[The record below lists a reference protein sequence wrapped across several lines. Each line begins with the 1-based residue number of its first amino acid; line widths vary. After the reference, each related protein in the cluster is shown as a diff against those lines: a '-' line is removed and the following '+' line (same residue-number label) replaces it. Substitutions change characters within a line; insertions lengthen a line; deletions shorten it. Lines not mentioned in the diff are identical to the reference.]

1 MVQNAEGSGPARMLR
16 RRPRLVRLD
25 VRLHLSHVW
34 HAARGGLAESIWSIV
49 LIQALT
55 VGVAVPLIGFLFARA
70 LAHAGLTNVTDHN
83 LNTLL
88 TDPVAD
94 LVLVV
99 VLVVMLVAVLLQLA
113 ALFAISARRQ
123 RGRALTV
130 RGIVHDTVRNLRVVL
145 HPQAAV
151 LFVYL
156 LVLAPVTGLGLFSAV
171 TQGIAIPPF
180 VTREYLKSGLGASIY
195 VAASAA
201 VVFVN
206 ARLIYTVPIM
216 FLRRMPP
223 LAAMRESLRMTARW
237 RVLRV
242 VIMVG
247 VPAVLAWLMSSG
259 LVDLVVGV
267 ARLGHVAGIA
277 LVSVATGVVKC
288 LGLVLIAWATVTAIN
303 LCVADTLAAPAPPH
317 RVAPTGRTTRTHA
330 ALSAPAHSPRARRRW
345 AALAAVAAVFT
356 VATSTSVSAALASSA
371 EPSDTIVI
379 AHRGFSGGGVENTL
393 SALDAAA
400 AAHADAVEMDVQQTK
415 DGVFVA
421 SHDTNLLMV
430 AGRNENIYEMTADE
444 VTSTVVRE
452 GGFEDTIPT
461 MEQYVSHAVE
471 LGMPLLIELKVTGHE
486 QPDFVEDFLAVL
498 DDLGVTDDETY
509 HSLDPETVETLKT
522 LRPELRVGLTI
533 AVSRGGVPDSPCDFY
548 VIEQASYTS
557 EFLQEAHRRGK
568 AVYVW
573 TVNDDDGLRRYL
585 ASRVDGIVTDHP
597 DRALG
602 FRSEL
607 SGTDAVAFTVEDE
620 LGRLV
625 P

>member
-1 MVQNAEGSGPARMLR
+1 
-16 RRPRLVRLD
+16 
-25 VRLHLSHVW
+25 
-34 HAARGGLAESIWSIV
+34 
-49 LIQALT
+49 
-55 VGVAVPLIGFLFARA
+55 
-70 LAHAGLTNVTDHN
+70 
-83 LNTLL
+83 
-88 TDPVAD
+88 
-94 LVLVV
+94 
-99 VLVVMLVAVLLQLA
+99 
-113 ALFAISARRQ
+113 
-123 RGRALTV
+123 
-130 RGIVHDTVRNLRVVL
+130 
-145 HPQAAV
+145 
-151 LFVYL
+151 
-156 LVLAPVTGLGLFSAV
+156 
-171 TQGIAIPPF
+171 
-180 VTREYLKSGLGASIY
+180 
-195 VAASAA
+195 
-201 VVFVN
+201 
-206 ARLIYTVPIM
+206 
-216 FLRRMPP
+216 
-223 LAAMRESLRMTARW
+223 
-237 RVLRV
+237 
-242 VIMVG
+242 
-247 VPAVLAWLMSSG
+247 
-259 LVDLVVGV
+259 
-267 ARLGHVAGIA
+267 
-277 LVSVATGVVKC
+277 
-288 LGLVLIAWATVTAIN
+288 
-303 LCVADTLAAPAPPH
+303 
-317 RVAPTGRTTRTHA
+317 
-330 ALSAPAHSPRARRRW
+330 
-345 AALAAVAAVFT
+345 VFT

>member
-1 MVQNAEGSGPARMLR
+1 MLR
-16 RRPRLVRLD
+16 QAPR
-25 VRLHLSHVW
+25 
-34 HAARGGLAESIWSIV
+34 AARLGFRMRLSLVWRAVRGGFAESIWSIV
-49 LIQALT
+49 LVQALSA
-55 VGVAVPLIGFLFARA
+55 GVAVPTIAFLFARA
-70 LAHAGLTNVTDHN
+70 LAHAGLINVTDHN
-83 LNTLL
+83 LGVLL
-88 TDPVAD
+88 ADPVAD

-99 VLVVMLVAVLLQLA
+99 VLVVMLAAVLLQLA
-113 ALFAISARRQ
+113 ALFAISARQQ
-123 RGRALTV
+123 RGRALTL
-130 RGIVHDTVRNLRVVL
+130 RGMVHDTVRNLRVVL

-171 TQGIAIPPF
+171 TQGVAIPPF
-180 VTREYLKSGLGASIY
+180 VTREYLKSGLGAAIY
-195 VAASAA
+195 LAAAAA

-216 FLRRMPP
+216 FLRRIPP
-223 LAAMRESLRMTARW
+223 LTAMRESLRMTARW

-242 VIMVG
+242 VVMVG
-247 VPAVLAWLMSSG
+247 VPAGFAWLMSSG
-259 LVDLVVGV
+259 LAELVVGV
-267 ARLGHVAGIA
+267 AHLDSARIA

-288 LGLVLIAWATVTAIN
+288 LALTLLAGATVATTN
-303 LCVADTLAAPAPPH
+303 VFVADTLRTPHTVPAARGLAPTRGLAPLP
-317 RVAPTGRTTRTHA
+317 RVAPT
-330 ALSAPAHSPRARRRW
+330 PAHRSHARRRW
-345 AALAAVAAVFT
+345 ASLIAVAAVFT

>member
-1 MVQNAEGSGPARMLR
+1 MLR
-16 RRPRLVRLD
+16 HEARAPRLGVRA
-25 VRLHLSHVW
+25 HFSHVW
-34 HAARGGLAESIWSIV
+34 QAARGGLAESIWSIV
-49 LIQALT
+49 LIQALSA
-55 VGVAVPLIGFLFARA
+55 GVAVPAIGFLFERA

-83 LNTLL
+83 LGMLL

-94 LVLVV
+94 LMLVA
-99 VLVVMLVAVLLQLA
+99 VLVVMLAAVLLQLA
-113 ALFAISARRQ
+113 ALFAISARQQ

-130 RGIVHDTVRNLRVVL
+130 RGMIHDTVRNLRVVL

-171 TQGIAIPPF
+171 THGIAIPPF
-180 VTREYLKSGLGASIY
+180 VTREYLKSGLGTAIY

-216 FLRRMPP
+216 FLRRTPP
-223 LAAMRESLRMTARW
+223 LAAMRESVRMTARW

-247 VPAVLAWLMSSG
+247 LPAGLAWLMSSG
-259 LVDLVVGV
+259 LVELVVGV
-267 ARLGHVAGIA
+267 ARLGHVAEIV

-288 LGLVLIAWATVTAIN
+288 VGLVLIAWATVTAIN
-303 LCVADTLAAPAPPH
+303 LCVADTLASSRTVPTH
-317 RVAPTGRTTRTHA
+317 RLA
-330 ALSAPAHSPRARRRW
+330 SAPALAPAAVHRSRAGRRW
-345 AALAAVAAVFT
+345 AALAVAAAVFT
-356 VATSTSVSAALASSA
+356 VATSTSVSTALASPA

-452 GGFEDTIPT
+452 GGFHDTIPT
-461 MEQYVSHAVE
+461 MEQYVRHAVK

-486 QPDFVEDFLAVL
+486 HPGFVEDFLTVL
-498 DDLGVTDDETY
+498 DGLGVTADETY
-509 HSLDPETVETLKT
+509 HSLDPEVVETLKT
-522 LRPELRVGLTI
+522 LRPHLRVGLTI

-548 VIEQASYTS
+548 VIEQASYTT

-573 TVNDDDGLRRYL
+573 TVNDDDGLRRFL

-597 DRALG
+597 DRALE

-607 SGTDAVAFTVEDE
+607 SGTDAVAFTVEDT

>member
-1 MVQNAEGSGPARMLR
+1 MASLDILAFRERMLR
-16 RRPRLVRLD
+16 HKPRASRLD
-25 VRLHLSHVW
+25 IRSHLIHVW

-49 LIQALT
+49 LIQALS
-55 VGVAVPLIGFLFARA
+55 VGVAVPTIGFLFTRA
-70 LAHAGLTNVTDHN
+70 LTHAGLTNVTDHN
-83 LNTLL
+83 LGTLL
-88 TDPVAD
+88 ADPLAD
-94 LVLVV
+94 LLLVL
-99 VLVVMLVAVLLQLA
+99 VLVVMLAGVLLQLA
-113 ALFAISARRQ
+113 ALFAISARQQ

-130 RGIVHDTVRNLRVVL
+130 RGMIGDTVHNLRVVL

-156 LVLAPVTGLGLFSAV
+156 LVLAPVTGLGLFSSV

-180 VTREYLKSGLGASIY
+180 VTREYLKSGLGTAIY
-195 VAASAA
+195 LAVAAV

-216 FLRRMPP
+216 FLRRTPP
-223 LAAMRESLRMTARW
+223 LAAMRESVRMTARW

-242 VIMVG
+242 VIMIG
-247 VPAVLAWLMSSG
+247 VPAGFAWLMSSG
-259 LVDLVVGV
+259 LAELVVGV
-267 ARLGHVAGIA
+267 THLGHFAGIA
-277 LVSVATGVVKC
+277 LVSVVTGVVKC
-288 LGLVLIAWATVTAIN
+288 LALILIAWATITAIN
-303 LCVADTLAAPAPPH
+303 MFVADTLA
-317 RVAPTGRTTRTHA
+317 
-330 ALSAPAHSPRARRRW
+330 SPRAASTNPHAPATIRGSRVRRRW
-345 AALAAVAAVFT
+345 VSLAAVAAVFT
-356 VATSTSVSAALASSA
+356 IATSSSVSSALASPA

-379 AHRGFSGGGVENTL
+379 AHRGFSDGGVENTL

-400 AAHADAVEMDVQQTK
+400 AAHADAVEMDVQQTQ

-430 AGRNENIYEMTADE
+430 AGHNENIYEMTADE
-444 VTSTVVRE
+444 VTSTVVHE
-452 GGFEDTIPT
+452 GGFRDTIPT
-461 MEQYVSHAVE
+461 MEQYVRHAVD

-486 QPDFVEDFLAVL
+486 RPGYIEDFLAVL

-509 HSLDPETVETLKT
+509 HSLDPEAVETLKT
-522 LRPELRVGLTI
+522 LRPQLRVGLTI
-533 AVSRGGVPDSPCDFY
+533 AVSRGGVPASPCDFY
-548 VIEQASYTS
+548 VIEQASYTT

-585 ASRVDGIVTDHP
+585 AARVDGIVTDHP

-602 FRSEL
+602 FRAEL
-607 SGTDAVAFTVEDE
+607 SGTDTVAFTVEDA
-620 LGRLV
+620 LGRLA

>member
-1 MVQNAEGSGPARMLR
+1 MLR
-16 RRPRLVRLD
+16 QAPR
-25 VRLHLSHVW
+25 
-34 HAARGGLAESIWSIV
+34 AARLGFRMRLSLVWRAVRGGFAESIWSIV
-49 LIQALT
+49 LVQALSA
-55 VGVAVPLIGFLFARA
+55 GVAVPTIAFLFARA
-70 LAHAGLTNVTDHN
+70 LAHAGLINVTDHN
-83 LNTLL
+83 LGVLL
-88 TDPVAD
+88 ADPVAD

-99 VLVVMLVAVLLQLA
+99 VLVVMLAAVLLQLA
-113 ALFAISARRQ
+113 ALFAISARQQ
-123 RGRALTV
+123 RGRALTL
-130 RGIVHDTVRNLRVVL
+130 RGMVHDTVRNLRVVL

-171 TQGIAIPPF
+171 TQGVAIPPF
-180 VTREYLKSGLGASIY
+180 VTREYLKSGLGAAIY
-195 VAASAA
+195 LAAAAA

-216 FLRRMPP
+216 FLRRIPP
-223 LAAMRESLRMTARW
+223 LTAMRESLRMTARW

-242 VIMVG
+242 VVMVG
-247 VPAVLAWLMSSG
+247 VPAGFAWLMSSG
-259 LVDLVVGV
+259 LAELVVGV
-267 ARLGHVAGIA
+267 AHLDSARIA

-288 LGLVLIAWATVTAIN
+288 LALTLLAGATVATTN
-303 LCVADTLAAPAPPH
+303 VFVADTLRTPHTVPAARGLAPTRGLAPLP
-317 RVAPTGRTTRTHA
+317 RVAPT
-330 ALSAPAHSPRARRRW
+330 PAHRSHARRRW
-345 AALAAVAAVFT
+345 ASLIAVAAVFT

-548 VIEQASYTS
+548 VIEQASYTPD
-557 EFLQEAHRRGK
+557 FLRVAHRRGK